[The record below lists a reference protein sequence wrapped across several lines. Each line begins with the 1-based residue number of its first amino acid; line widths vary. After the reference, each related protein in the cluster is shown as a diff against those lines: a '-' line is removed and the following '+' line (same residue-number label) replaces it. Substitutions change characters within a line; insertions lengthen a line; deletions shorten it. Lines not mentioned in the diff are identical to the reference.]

1 MFVSCASLCSE
12 TERGPHFN
20 LFQCSIE
27 PNAEVLGVWRE
38 RVCCPWS
45 AWLAV
50 PAAVGLPWACHGPAM
65 GCHGL
70 AWAGFCGRPAC
81 CDGRHYRSGR
91 LSVAAVHR
99 HSALRFRSF
108 SSQWHRRARSF
119 QPSLSTS
126 ALLTRSPNPL
136 SQPSLRRL
144 SCYLLASESG
154 VGALAYPKTR
164 LRPSPFK
171 QGSGFAYQ
179 GHNFGPK
186 IRVDQWRLELK
197 TLGRCQLILR
207 GGILDKSFA
216 RKTPSGSSPLVG
228 KLILK

>member
-1 MFVSCASLCSE
+1 MHLSARRRKEDHISTFSSAALSQMRKCLGSGESGSVAP
-12 TERGPHFN
+12 GPPGWPCQ
-20 LFQCSIE
+20 LLW
-27 PNAEVLGVWRE
+27 V
-38 RVCCPWS
+38 
-45 AWLAV
+45 
-50 PAAVGLPWACHGPAM
+50 CHGPAM
-65 GCHGL
+65 GWYGL

-144 SCYLLASESG
+144 SCYLHASESC

-164 LRPSPFK
+164 LRPPFK
-171 QGSGFAYQ
+171 QGSGFAYK
-179 GHNFGPK
+179 GHNLSPK
-186 IRVDQWRLELK
+186 IRVDQWRSELK

-216 RKTPSGSSPLVG
+216 ARNTPSGSLP
-228 KLILK
+228 